1 MLPMQ
6 TMLPMLL
13 RYCSLTPLDPAIP
26 QSVFLTLALALA
38 LAQPSPKCLATE
50 THSTVHSQIESAA
63 AVSSYLPNHAATSY
77 FPSAYFRV

>member
-6 TMLPMLL
+6 TMQTMLL
-13 RYCSLTPLDPAIP
+13 RYCPLTPLDPAIT
-26 QSVFLTLALALA
+26 QSVFLALALALA

-50 THSTVHSQIESAA
+50 THSTVHSQIESAEA
-63 AVSSYLPNHAATSY
+63 ASLYLPNHAATSY